1 MKKNTGEEHKLRW
14 EISKHNRVM
23 GKWATNKNDIAV
35 TYKQG
40 LTRPRPYARK
50 GLCCNDKSAK
60 T

>member
-23 GKWATNKNDIAV
+23 GKQATNKNNNAV
-35 TYKQG
+35 THKQG
-40 LTRPRPYARK
+40 LTWSRPHSRK
-50 GLCCNDKSAK
+50 GLRRNDKSAK